1 MEGGFLPLGYSSAI
15 IKECELWLHAV
26 IGEISKI
33 AEGKNPVSKAYVMH
47 DALDNTDYN
56 DKELI
61 SGWQGP
67 GWEEM

>member
-1 MEGGFLPLGYSSAI
+1 MEGGFLPHGYSSAI

-26 IGEISKI
+26 IGEVSKI

-47 DALDNTDYN
+47 DSLDNTDYN